1 MIGFRKNPFAY
12 IAKSD
17 LYVLSSLNEGF
28 PNALVEGMV
37 FLPTVAVD
45 CKSGPREI
53 LNEEVG
59 GEKCKGI
66 EEVSYGILVSQTDEA
81 EFSYEIN
88 EADGILAKAI
98 IDVLNNREKLELSKR
113 LAAKRAEEFS
123 FDNYEIALIRML
135 EEI

>member
-1 MIGFRKNPFAY
+1 M
-12 IAKSD
+12 
-17 LYVLSSLNEGF
+17 
-28 PNALVEGMV
+28 
-37 FLPTVAVD
+37 
-45 CKSGPREI
+45 
-53 LNEEVG
+53 EEA
-59 GEKCKGI
+59 
-66 EEVSYGILVSQTDEA
+66 SYGILVSQTDET

-88 EADGILAKAI
+88 KADRILARAI